1 MRRRLF
7 TKSSR
12 LQGRARRP
20 YTQAHTASRRRV
32 SDVCVRHARPV
43 TRSIFNEVSALSTES
58 IARPS
63 VPSTDVAETCP
74 ACGAPLADDQRY
86 CLECGERRAPM
97 SSVLLGGPPSGA
109 SSPSTAGA
117 TPPAPP
123 GWAPADGAT
132 RGSAV
137 TVIAGVGVLLL
148 AMGVGVLIG
157 RSSAPSKSS
166 ATPAQ
171 VITVTQP
178 GAATSA
184 ATTPATTPSATPEAS
199 SKGGSPAS
207 KNRKGP
213 GPPVR
218 GSEGGRAGGKS
229 STPATPKSSSP
240 GSGKSCA
247 RGKIQ
252 EPPERG
258 LHRVIGAMSDGR
270 SR

>member
-1 MRRRLF
+1 MPL
-7 TKSSR
+7 
-12 LQGRARRP
+12 
-20 YTQAHTASRRRV
+20 
-32 SDVCVRHARPV
+32 
-43 TRSIFNEVSALSTES
+43 
-58 IARPS
+58 
-63 VPSTDVAETCP
+63 TDVAETCP

-109 SSPSTAGA
+109 SSQTQAGA

-178 GAATSA
+178 GAATGA

-207 KNRKGP
+207 KNGAKAGTSGAGASKG
-213 GPPVR
+213 
-218 GSEGGRAGGKS
+218 GGAGGKS

-240 GSGKSCA
+240 GSGKSYEEKSKNLPNVVST
-247 RGKIQ
+247 G
-252 EPPERG
+252 
-258 LHRVIGAMSDGR
+258 
-270 SR
+270 